1 MGAGACPGVRLTASI
16 ARYWQVQEKHM
27 ICRSYL
33 FVPGNR
39 PDRFE
44 KARQSGADAVILDLE
59 DAVQSTDKDLAR
71 EAVVSWLTP
80 ARPVYVRI
88 NGMGTLWFERD
99 LEVVGLP

>member
-1 MGAGACPGVRLTASI
+1 
-16 ARYWQVQEKHM
+16 M

-71 EAVVSWLTP
+71 EVVVSWLAP
-80 ARPVYVRI
+80 AS
-88 NGMGTLWFERD
+88 E
-99 LEVVGLP
+99 